1 MFDSTEQA
9 ISKIAELY
17 NAAAGSDCLQKTL
30 LAAKTSRSFA
40 SDGVLFIGANLP
52 TGNMHAWIIEKKT
65 QPDPADRHWISYQ
78 PLVAIHA

>member
-9 ISKIAELY
+9 ISKITELY
-17 NAAAGSDCLQKTL
+17 FADAGSDCLQKTL

-52 TGNMHAWIIEKKT
+52 TGHMHAWIIEKNT
-65 QPDPADRHWISYQ
+65 QPDPVDRHWISYQ
-78 PLVAIHA
+78 PLFAIHA